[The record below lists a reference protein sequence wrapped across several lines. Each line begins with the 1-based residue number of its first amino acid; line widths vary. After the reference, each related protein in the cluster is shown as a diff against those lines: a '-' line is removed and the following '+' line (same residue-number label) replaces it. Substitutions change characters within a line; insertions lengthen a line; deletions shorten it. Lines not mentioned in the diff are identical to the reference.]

1 MKSFSSFCKENSK
14 KNENFEKKDIKETY
28 EDLKDLNSDELSQK
42 LFEEVKRQKEEGVF
56 DYEGL
61 SANLELMKTFLPKN
75 TYENMKNMLE
85 KIK

>member
-28 EDLKDLNSDELSQK
+28 EELKDLNSDELSQK
-42 LFEEVKRQKEEGVF
+42 LFEEVKKQKEEGVF

>member
-14 KNENFEKKDIKETY
+14 KNENFEKDIKETY
-28 EDLKDLNSDELSQK
+28 EELKDLNSDELSQK
-42 LFEEVKRQKEEGVF
+42 LFEEVKKQKEEGVF

>member
-28 EDLKDLNSDELSQK
+28 EELKDLNSDELSQK
-42 LFEEVKRQKEEGVF
+42 LFEEVKKQKEEGVF

-61 SANLELMKTFLPKN
+61 SANLELMKAFLPKN